1 MDSFPEIEIAEYKI
15 FDESN
20 NNDDNVLNISYG
32 VDENYLDGVG
42 VSIASVVLNN
52 NVP

>member
-20 NNDDNVLNISYG
+20 NNN
-32 VDENYLDGVG
+32 
-42 VSIASVVLNN
+42 
-52 NVP
+52 

>member
-1 MDSFPEIEIAEYKI
+1 MDSFPEIEIAEYKV

-32 VDENYLDGVG
+32 VDENYLDG
-42 VSIASVVLNN
+42 
-52 NVP
+52 

>member
-20 NNDDNVLNISYG
+20 NNDNNVLNIS
-32 VDENYLDGVG
+32 
-42 VSIASVVLNN
+42 
-52 NVP
+52 

>member
-32 VDENYLDGVG
+32 VDE
-42 VSIASVVLNN
+42 
-52 NVP
+52 

>member
-20 NNDDNVLNISYG
+20 NNGDNVLNISYG
-32 VDENYLDGVG
+32 VDENY
-42 VSIASVVLNN
+42 
-52 NVP
+52 

>member
-1 MDSFPEIEIAEYKI
+1 MIYFLEIEEEYKV

-32 VDENYLDGVG
+32 VDEN
-42 VSIASVVLNN
+42 
-52 NVP
+52 

>member
-1 MDSFPEIEIAEYKI
+1 MDSFPEIEIAEYKV
-15 FDESN
+15 FDES

-42 VSIASVVLNN
+42 VSIA
-52 NVP
+52 

>member
-20 NNDDNVLNISYG
+20 NNDNNVLN
-32 VDENYLDGVG
+32 
-42 VSIASVVLNN
+42 
-52 NVP
+52 

>member
-20 NNDDNVLNISYG
+20 NNNDDNVLNIFMALMKTILMVWG
-32 VDENYLDGVG
+32 VNCF
-42 VSIASVVLNN
+42 SCTKQ
-52 NVP
+52 

>member
-20 NNDDNVLNISYG
+20 NNGDNVLNIS
-32 VDENYLDGVG
+32 
-42 VSIASVVLNN
+42 
-52 NVP
+52 

>member
-1 MDSFPEIEIAEYKI
+1 MDSFPEIEIAEYKV

-32 VDENYLDGVG
+32 VDE
-42 VSIASVVLNN
+42 
-52 NVP
+52 

>member
-1 MDSFPEIEIAEYKI
+1 MDSFPEIEIAEYKV

-32 VDENYLDGVG
+32 VDENY
-42 VSIASVVLNN
+42 
-52 NVP
+52 

>member
-20 NNDDNVLNISYG
+20 NNNDDNV
-32 VDENYLDGVG
+32 
-42 VSIASVVLNN
+42 
-52 NVP
+52 

>member
-32 VDENYLDGVG
+32 
-42 VSIASVVLNN
+42 
-52 NVP
+52 

>member
-1 MDSFPEIEIAEYKI
+1 MDSFPEIEIAEYKV

-32 VDENYLDGVG
+32 VDENYLD
-42 VSIASVVLNN
+42 
-52 NVP
+52 

>member
-1 MDSFPEIEIAEYKI
+1 MDSFPELEIAEYKV
-15 FDESN
+15 FDESNN

-42 VSIASVVLNN
+42 VSIASVV
-52 NVP
+52 